1 MPTIPAAPGG
11 EGFAHG
17 TPVASS
23 GTSSTV
29 AGVRLLKNYA
39 PLPRWLRLEKKLQS
53 QLKFPG
59 STGGVVDRAE

>member
-1 MPTIPAAPGG
+1 MARR
-11 EGFAHG
+11 
-17 TPVASS
+17 SQ
-23 GTSSTV
+23 
-29 AGVRLLKNYA
+29 VREPHLQWQERVPQNYA